1 MFGHNNE
8 EATDGQICLIIEHT
22 FTLFAV
28 CKSQHVFHLIRMFTS
43 ILPEFPHLNVQTK
56 TQ

>member
-1 MFGHNNE
+1 MFGRNNE
-8 EATDGQICLIIEHT
+8 EATDGQKCLIIEHT

-28 CKSQHVFHLIRMFTS
+28 CPHVFHLIRMFTN